1 MRVASRAHR
10 QGQQDFANSEG
21 EVVRVASRAQRQG
34 QQDFANSRTFRREQR
49 LKPRR
54 LSFPLERMKGWLGA
68 TPCGSPA
75 TASP

>member
-1 MRVASRAHR
+1 VRVASRAHR

-49 LKPRR
+49 LGPLRR
-54 LSFPLERMKGWLGA
+54 SLPLERMRGWLGA
-68 TPCGSPA
+68 TPGGNLA
-75 TASP
+75 TACP